1 MITNNPFK
9 RSPMPYTIQNFKA
22 MPYIASVSPYNGHI
36 ALVGQES
43 LIMMNRRGWCARFLF
58 KRGEAHRLGNGKS
71 YYIPKSDNI
80 TLNERRLNAWTG
92 LYNSII
98 LPHNTSQQC

>member
-9 RSPMPYTIQNFKA
+9 QSHMPYTIQNFKA

-36 ALVGQES
+36 ALDGQEV
-43 LIMMNRRGWCARFLF
+43 LIIRRTEGRRARFLF
-58 KRGEAHRLGNGKS
+58 KTGEAHRLLNDKISQKLKS
-71 YYIPKSDNI
+71 NNI

-92 LYNSII
+92 LYNGII
-98 LPHNTSQQC
+98 LTHNITEQC